1 MHEQDTKRCQ
11 ERREADRPIAP
22 NRWNCDSETKQTLR
36 SHKLMNHQPFVQNF
50 FDTFLIV
57 FQTIVRQR
65 EKRLL
70 SSKKVL
76 GMFFSEV
83 KGEERAVTFIRFIIH
98 NCRANDIKKSFNEA
112 NSLKDCIHREVHE
125 KIKE

>member
-1 MHEQDTKRCQ
+1 MNKIRRDV
-11 ERREADRPIAP
+11 ERREADRPIAS

-76 GMFFSEV
+76 GMFFSDV
-83 KGEERAVTFIRFIIH
+83 KGERSELIVLP
-98 NCRANDIKKSFNEA
+98 SSG
-112 NSLKDCIHREVHE
+112 SLFTTVEPMTSRRVSMRPTR
-125 KIKE
+125 